1 MPGQRLKP
9 LQELRRLEEDEAR
22 RALGAAIA
30 ARERAEAAS
39 EAWGAKVEAAHQR
52 LARVE
57 GAQNRA
63 PGEATSGRALAERA
77 RFRERLRLEQLE
89 AERTWRE
96 FRATELARAVA
107 RERAAAEAY
116 RRSRAERQSLD
127 RHVATEEQ
135 AARRLNQRRSEET

>member
-30 ARERAEAAS
+30 ARERVEAAAEA
-39 EAWGAKVEAAHQR
+39 WRAKVEAARER

-57 GAQNRA
+57 GAESRA
-63 PGEATSGRALAERA
+63 PGGPTSGRALAERA

-89 AERTWRE
+89 VERTWRE
-96 FRATELARAVA
+96 FRATELARALA
-107 RERAAAEAY
+107 LERAAAETY
-116 RRSRAERQSLD
+116 RRSHAERESLD
-127 RHVATEEQ
+127 RHVASEEQ
-135 AARRLNQRRSEET
+135 AGRRLNQRRSEES

>member
-30 ARERAEAAS
+30 ARERAEAAA
-39 EAWGAKVEAAHQR
+39 EAWRAKVEAARQR

-57 GAQNRA
+57 GAESRA
-63 PGEATSGRALAERA
+63 AGEPSSARALAGRA

-96 FRATELARAVA
+96 FRATELARALVQ
-107 RERAAAEAY
+107 ERAAAESY
-116 RRSRAERQSLD
+116 RRSHAERESLD

-135 AARRLNQRRSEET
+135 AGRRLNQRRSEES